1 MATSSFLNN
10 ITIRK
15 KKEAE
20 SFLNALE
27 KAENKKSKIVKYT
40 ARVEDI
46 KDEETI
52 RKILIFSQSTKGFRS
67 KNIDQQ
73 LIKSIDFADLI
84 IGFDTFYVT
93 FQ

>member
-40 ARVEDI
+40 ARVEDV

-52 RKILIFSQSTKGFRS
+52 RKIFSK
-67 KNIDQQ
+67 
-73 LIKSIDFADLI
+73 
-84 IGFDTFYVT
+84 
-93 FQ
+93 

>member
-40 ARVEDI
+40 ARVEDV

-52 RKILIFSQSTKGFRS
+52 RKIFNK
-67 KNIDQQ
+67 
-73 LIKSIDFADLI
+73 
-84 IGFDTFYVT
+84 
-93 FQ
+93 